1 LDGCYKDLA
10 MIVYDGVT
18 VTAADIA
25 KADAVKRN
33 RGNIT

>member
-1 LDGCYKDLA
+1 

-33 RGNIT
+33 RGTFVAPN